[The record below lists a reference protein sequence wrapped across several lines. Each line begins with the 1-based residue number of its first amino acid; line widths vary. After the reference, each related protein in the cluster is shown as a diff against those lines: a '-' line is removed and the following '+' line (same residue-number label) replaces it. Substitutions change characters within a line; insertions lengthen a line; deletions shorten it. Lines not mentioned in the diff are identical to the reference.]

1 MVKVFEAESD
11 YVKIGNTV
19 LPRNM
24 IGSEYDG
31 MSFDTVA
38 KQTKSRYDD
47 EKQAEADAKA
57 RAELQAKAQP
67 KLDEVQEAIDNGE
80 EPLSALFNAFVP
92 PRGNADTVGG
102 ELVRAM
108 NRINYRCYNDG
119 DWFFCGY
126 GLETCGSCA
135 TYISE
140 TIDFW
145 DEFYRIAESSKSDY
159 DVDDIV
165 YEDELNTTTK
175 KFCDYMFDH
184 TELFATPN
192 TEDCLDFG
200 VDEWERLYDKF
211 EWDCQ
216 LPENVRYH
224 LENDDISQYDL
235 ESEVSDWY
243 NLNRDVEIWLGGD
256 YIEFEN
262 LKWDEL
268 LQMQDEHLYNSL
280 ESYGEDLD
288 DEYGSE
294 YDDDYDDE
302 DEDDYDEEDDED

>member
-1 MVKVFEAESD
+1 MTKIFEAESD

-24 IGSEYDG
+24 IGNEYDG
-31 MSFDTVA
+31 MSYDTIA

-67 KLDEVQEAIDNGE
+67 KLDEVNKAIESGE
-80 EPLSALFNAFVP
+80 EPIVALFDAFVP
-92 PRGNADTVGG
+92 SSGKADTVGG

-108 NRINYRCYNDG
+108 NKVGYRYYNDG

-135 TYISE
+135 TYVSE

-145 DEFYRIAESSKSDY
+145 DEFYRIAENSKSSY

-165 YEDELNTTTK
+165 YEDELKITIE
-175 KFCDYMFDH
+175 KFCNYMFDH

-192 TEDCLDFG
+192 NEDCLKAG
-200 VDEWERLYDKF
+200 VDEWERLYDSF
-211 EWDCQ
+211 EWDVQ
-216 LPENVRYH
+216 LPENVRFH
-224 LENDDISQYDL
+224 LDRGDISEYD
-235 ESEVSDWY
+235 
-243 NLNRDVEIWLGGD
+243 
-256 YIEFEN
+256 IEDQIRWDFNISNNADIYVDSSGYVQFED
-262 LKWDEL
+262 LTWDEL
-268 LQMQDEHLYNSL
+268 QQMEGHTYNAL
-280 ESYGEDLD
+280 ESWGEDLD
-288 DEYGSE
+288 DEYGSEEDE

-302 DEDDYDEEDDED
+302 DEDE